1 MGFGEDFPDLND
13 SITSGYKKLVIQP
26 QIRDGVLCMLAVIYT
41 VLIMFLVFYLLNY
54 LGQKLISKGRPINHS
69 IIVVISFIE
78 AIIGIVLAYY
88 KPPFL

>member
-1 MGFGEDFPDLND
+1 MV
-13 SITSGYKKLVIQP
+13 KQP

-54 LGQKLISKGRPINHS
+54 LGQKLITKDRPINHLI
-69 IIVVISFIE
+69 IIVISLIE

-88 KPPFL
+88 KPP